1 MQKIPFRH
9 KKPVLLMAIS
19 LVLTGIVTPAISYP
33 SPVEQTILSTRP
45 DSASLISQAPAA
57 SNLCR
62 RVFTSPPGQL
72 PGVLV
77 IYSQPSITSNQLG
90 TVAIKQTLTITTAPA
105 TQQID
110 ASDPSRVWVQISA
123 PQSGWIIYRPPN
135 ETPYFGTIV
144 NCEDTPPPPKNLC
157 RRVVYPRRDGLNGLN
172 IRSKPDKRSD
182 KRGTIFFNQ
191 IVKLTTSPATTQKDL
206 IEGER
211 VWIEIDKPIRGCIL
225 GSYEGTNNLVECP

>member
-33 SPVEQTILSTRP
+33 SPLEQTIPSTRP

-90 TVAIKQTLTITTAPA
+90 TVAINKTLAVTNDPA

-110 ASDPSRVWVQISA
+110 ASDPSRIWVQISA
-123 PQSGWIIYRPPN
+123 PRSGWIIYRPPN
-135 ETPYFGTIV
+135 NPPFYGTIK
-144 NCEDTPPPPKNLC
+144 NCKDTSSSSKKLC
-157 RRVVYPRRDGLNGLN
+157 RRVIYPDSDGLN

-191 IVKLTTSPATTQKDL
+191 IVKLTTSPATTQKDP

-211 VWIEIDKPIRGCIL
+211 VWIEIDKPIRGWIP
-225 GSYEGTNNLVECP
+225 GSYEGTNNLDACP